1 MNKIS
6 NNQKKII
13 IFFIN
18 CLLLIGLVV
27 GLIVGSVFLAN
38 EIKLGV
44 DNSKWKVFGFAS
56 LVGVSSFL
64 IILISLNF
72 STFLTTNK
80 SIIKKLWIRDKHDQ

>member
-6 NNQKKII
+6 IDKKKII

-18 CLLLIGLVV
+18 CFLLIGLAVA
-27 GLIVGSVFLAN
+27 LIVGSVFLAN
-38 EIKLGV
+38 EMKLGV
-44 DNSKWKVFGFAS
+44 DNSKWKVFWFAS

-80 SIIKKLWIRDKHDQ
+80 SIIKKLWVRDKHDQ